1 MFKFFFSFL
10 WKTVLFVAL
19 SFAMFNFLLM
29 SATHNFYKTQRAKK
43 QHKTD
48 RGDNKSDM
56 HRQCFTGSFW
66 EDIQHKDYI
75 HLDFH
80 NKDVCAVMHTF

>member
-1 MFKFFFSFL
+1 MFELFFFSFL

-56 HRQCFTGSFW
+56 HRQSVLRAASEKTFSTR
-66 EDIQHKDYI
+66 IIYI
-75 HLDFH
+75 
-80 NKDVCAVMHTF
+80 

>member
-1 MFKFFFSFL
+1 
-10 WKTVLFVAL
+10 
-19 SFAMFNFLLM
+19 MFNFLLM

-56 HRQCFTGSFW
+56 HRQSVLRAASEKTFSTR
-66 EDIQHKDYI
+66 IIYI
-75 HLDFH
+75 
-80 NKDVCAVMHTF
+80 